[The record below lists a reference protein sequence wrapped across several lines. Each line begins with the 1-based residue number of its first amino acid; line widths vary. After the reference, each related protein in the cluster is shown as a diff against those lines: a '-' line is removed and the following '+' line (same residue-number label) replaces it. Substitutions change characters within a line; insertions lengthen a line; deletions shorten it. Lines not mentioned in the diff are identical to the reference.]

1 MPRILRDRRLVLLLC
16 LAAALCA
23 AALLTPLPD
32 PRQIQ
37 EWAEQAG
44 PYFPL
49 LFFAAHTVIT
59 IAPVPR
65 TVFTV
70 ASGLLFGPV
79 AGLAVAV
86 TASVLSAAAAF
97 LLVRAFG
104 RDRVSPYL
112 DHPTVR
118 LVDERLRR
126 RGWLAVGALRLI
138 AFAPFSVVNYSCALS
153 SIRFWPYLGATLIG
167 ILPGTA
173 ATVVLADA
181 LTGGTHPL
189 MVVISLACI
198 AAGSAGLFID
208 QRWKPVTAGSAST
221 LGKGPAMG
229 PDQDAPVIAAD
240 R

>member
-1 MPRILRDRRLVLLLC
+1 MLSDRRLVLLLC
-16 LAAALCA
+16 LAAVVCA

-37 EWAEQAG
+37 EWAEEAG

-49 LFFAAHTVIT
+49 VFFAAHTVVT

-79 AGLAVAV
+79 VGLAVAV
-86 TASVLSAAAAF
+86 AASVLSAAAAF
-97 LLVRAFG
+97 LLVRVFG
-104 RDRVSPYL
+104 RDRVAPYL
-112 DHPTVR
+112 DHPSVR

-138 AFAPFSVVNYSCALS
+138 AFAPFSVVNYTCALS
-153 SIRFWPYLGATLIG
+153 SIRFWPYLGATVIG

-181 LTGGTHPL
+181 LTGGTHPA

-198 AAGSAGLFID
+198 AAGSIGLFID
-208 QRWKPVTAGSAST
+208 QRWKPAAHDS
-221 LGKGPAMG
+221 PA
-229 PDQDAPVIAAD
+229 VAD
-240 R
+240 RDRTDDSGRNARTVVAEQ

>member
-1 MPRILRDRRLVLLLC
+1 MPRILRDRRLVFVLC
-16 LAAALCA
+16 LVAVVCA

-32 PRQIQ
+32 PRHIQ
-37 EWAEQAG
+37 EWAEDAG
-44 PYFPL
+44 PWFPL
-49 LFFAAHTVIT
+49 LFFAAHTLII

-79 AGLAVAV
+79 VGLGVAVA
-86 TASVLSAAAAF
+86 ASLLSAAAAF

-104 RDRVSPYL
+104 RERVAPYL
-112 DHPTVR
+112 THPTVQIIDDR
-118 LVDERLRR
+118 LHR

-153 SIRFWPYLGATLIG
+153 AIRFWPYLGATFGG

-181 LTGGTHPL
+181 LTGGTHPV
-189 MVVISLACI
+189 MVGVSIACI
-198 AAGSAGLFID
+198 AAGCLGLVID
-208 QRWKPVTAGSAST
+208 QRWKPVTGN
-221 LGKGPAMG
+221 PAVRPEAATTSPAATPNDM
-229 PDQDAPVIAAD
+229 VAD

>member
-1 MPRILRDRRLVLLLC
+1 MSRILRDRRLVLALC
-16 LAAALCA
+16 LAAVVCA

-37 EWAEQAG
+37 EWAQDAG
-44 PYFPL
+44 PWFPV
-49 LFFAAHTVIT
+49 LFFTAHTLII

-70 ASGLLFGPV
+70 ASGLLFGPFL
-79 AGLAVAV
+79 GLGVAV
-86 TASVLSAAAAF
+86 TASLLSAAAAF

-104 RDRVSPYL
+104 RDRVTPYL
-112 DHPTVR
+112 NHPTVQII
-118 LVDERLRR
+118 DDRLRR

-153 SIRFWPYLGATLIG
+153 SIRFWPYLGATLVG

-181 LTGGTHPL
+181 LTGGTHPV
-189 MVVISLACI
+189 MVGISIICI
-198 AAGSAGLFID
+198 AAGCLGLLID
-208 QRWKPVTAGSAST
+208 QRWRPVADGLSTDPGSPRT
-221 LGKGPAMG
+221 TPPAAT
-229 PDQDAPVIAAD
+229 PSNIVAD